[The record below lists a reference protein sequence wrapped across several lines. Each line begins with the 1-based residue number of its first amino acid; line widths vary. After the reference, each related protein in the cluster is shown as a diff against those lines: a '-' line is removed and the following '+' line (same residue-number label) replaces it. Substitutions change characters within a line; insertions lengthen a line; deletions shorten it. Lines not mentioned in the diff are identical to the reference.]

1 MAEGHSLG
9 KGVTPG
15 LPAMSW
21 ELLMEKPQGLSHGR
35 KESGPTPPPP
45 LHPQDLNFYLL

>member
-1 MAEGHSLG
+1 MGEGHSLG

-15 LPAMSW
+15 LHTVSQG
-21 ELLMEKPQGLSHGR
+21 LLTEKPRGLSHGR